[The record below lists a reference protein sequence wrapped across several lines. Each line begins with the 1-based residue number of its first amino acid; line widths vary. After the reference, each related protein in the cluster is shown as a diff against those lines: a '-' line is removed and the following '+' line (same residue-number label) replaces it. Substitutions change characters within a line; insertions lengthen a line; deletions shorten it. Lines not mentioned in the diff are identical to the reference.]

1 MRTHLEFTTT
11 ENSDKLWMLLTDPK
25 VLISL
30 RKIMIEMVM
39 QIGKLTWSRSAAW
52 CSFAD

>member
-1 MRTHLEFTTT
+1 MEILLLTPNRMRTHLEFTTT

-25 VLISL
+25 V
-30 RKIMIEMVM
+30 VM